1 MAGRELL
8 KSEKSRRTTK
18 YLLIIAVL
26 CLAFSIAFIL
36 RAYPIKY
43 GFYLNEFD
51 PFFDFRATEYIV
63 NNGYGPYLEWH
74 DYKSWFPDGR
84 EIAETSQSGLHLTA
98 ATLYKIFGMNMSLMD
113 FTIWFPVVIGSAS
126 TVLMFLVVRAITGST
141 IPGLISSL
149 FFAVSPA
156 IIQRGNLG
164 WFKSEPLGLFYGLG
178 GTYLFLSALKDKKYK
193 FLIPKAIFGGI
204 LIGLAV
210 TSWGGAQYFVIPIGI
225 FIIVLGF
232 VSKDLKN
239 NLIVA
244 VLFTASV
251 ILVAG
256 AFPRPGMSFVLGLPG
271 LLLITSSLFL
281 LVTTVVRLKS
291 SERRATLKTAIILG
305 IFVIIGMSIV
315 VGGFYK
321 VPSFR
326 YLNAINPFL
335 SSENKLVESVA
346 EHFTPTIV
354 DYFRQFSILIIFA
367 GLGIWL
373 SFKNK
378 NNTNMIF
385 ALIIGLTGIYISATF
400 ARLLVFA
407 SISIIILSS
416 IGIYQSIRAIT
427 SIRTEA
433 EQTLTTSNKSGAKA
447 QKNMKLKKQ
456 FLPYA
461 GFAAILIVMLSI
473 PMVYDSNTNW
483 ITSADVPTSIA
494 NGGTNYRLTTDDWI
508 ETLDWMSKNTPV
520 DSVVTAWWDYGYWIT
535 TLGNR
540 TSIADNATINQTRI
554 ETIAKMFISPEEEGW
569 KIANDLKSDYIL
581 IYVVGQKLPSLD
593 PANPSPLYV
602 LGSGGDESK
611 KHWFIRIGGFNESE
625 YVESNGDTPKQK
637 YWDSLLGKM
646 MPFQTIGFYNP
657 STGTLSP
664 TYQPNAIPFYIKDIK
679 YPKGNT
685 SEPLSLVYASK
696 SFESDDPGLFF
707 GVLVYKV
714 NHDFKATNAN
724 GTTSSNITTLASSL
738 ANGTTPS
745 NITTLASS
753 LANGTSNLI
762 LESNVLNN
770 INNTT
775 SNNNMTTI
783 TNNTATIETT
793 QGPIKIE
800 FYPDVAPN
808 HVKNFQD
815 LASKGFY
822 DGVVFHRIVPGF
834 VIQAGDP
841 NTKNGN
847 SSNDTWGT
855 GGPGYT
861 INQEF
866 NNIPHERGILSM
878 ARTND
883 PNSAGSQFFIVLN
896 DSKFLDNQYTV
907 FGKVTEGLEIV
918 DKIANSTTNAMDQP
932 EDPNS
937 ARINKIVLQ

>member
-1 MAGRELL
+1 MAGIEFF
-8 KSEKSRRTTK
+8 KSERNRKITK

-51 PFFDFRATEYIV
+51 PFFDYRATEYIV
-63 NNGYGPYLEWH
+63 NNGVVAYFDWH
-74 DYKSWFPDGR
+74 DYKSWYPDGR
-84 EIAETSQSGLHLTA
+84 DIAGTSQSGLHLTA
-98 ATLYKIFGMNMSLMD
+98 ATLYQIFGLNMTLMD

-126 TVLMFLVVRAITGST
+126 TVLMFLLVRVITGNT
-141 IPGLISSL
+141 IPGLIAAL

-193 FLIPKAIFGGI
+193 YFIPKAIVGGI
-204 LIGLAV
+204 LVGLAV
-210 TSWGGAQYFVIPIGI
+210 TSWGGSQYFVIPIGI

-232 VSKDLKN
+232 ISKDLKN

-244 VLFTASV
+244 ALFTISV
-251 ILVAG
+251 ISVAG
-256 AFPRPGMSFVLGLPG
+256 AFPRPGMSFVIGLPG
-271 LLLITSSLFL
+271 ILLMTSTLFL
-281 LVTTVVRLKS
+281 FVTTIVRLKT
-291 SERRATLKTAIILG
+291 SEKRATLKTAAVLG
-305 IFVIIGMSIV
+305 IFVIIGISIV
-315 VGGFYK
+315 AGGFYK
-321 VPSFR
+321 TPSFR

-335 SSENKLVESVA
+335 SAENKLVESVA

-354 DYFRQFSILIIFA
+354 DYFRQFSVLIIFA

-373 SFKNK
+373 AFKNK
-378 NNTNMIF
+378 SNSNMIF

-407 SISIIILSS
+407 SLSIIILSS
-416 IGIYQSIRAIT
+416 IGIYQSIRSIT
-427 SIRTEA
+427 SIRTEY
-433 EQTLTTSNKSGAKA
+433 EQGAISPSSSPSKDDP
-447 QKNMKLKKQ
+447 KIRKEMKMKMSKQ
-456 FLPYA
+456 VLPYM
-461 GFAAILIVMLSI
+461 GFVTILIIMLTI

-494 NGGTNYRLTTDDWI
+494 NGGTNYRLTTNDWI
-508 ETLDWMSKNTPV
+508 ETLDWISENTPE
-520 DSVVTAWWDYGYWIT
+520 DSVITSWWDYGYWIT

-569 KIANDLKSDYIL
+569 KIANNLKSDYIL

-593 PANPSPLYV
+593 PANPTPLYV

-637 YWDSLLGKM
+637 YWDSLLGNM
-646 MPFQTIGFYNP
+646 MPFKTIGYFNP
-657 STGTLSP
+657 SIGTLSP
-664 TYQPNAIPFYIKDIK
+664 TYQPNAIPFYTKDIK

-685 SEPLSLVYASK
+685 EEPLSLEYASK
-696 SFESDDPGLFF
+696 SFESNDPGLFF
-707 GVLVYKV
+707 GVLLYKV
-714 NHDFKATNAN
+714 NQNYSSTVNSTAANFAATNGNNNQTDGSNASISQSN
-724 GTTSSNITTLASSL
+724 ILNNIDNTTSSS
-738 ANGTTPS
+738 
-745 NITTLASS
+745 
-753 LANGTSNLI
+753 
-762 LESNVLNN
+762 
-770 INNTT
+770 
-775 SNNNMTTI
+775 NNMTTT
-783 TNNTATIETT
+783 TNATATIETT

-822 DGVVFHRIVPGF
+822 DGIVFHRIVPGF

-841 NTKNGN
+841 NTKND
-847 SSNDTWGT
+847 SASRESWGT

-866 NNIPHERGILSM
+866 NNMPHERGVLSM

-896 DSKFLDNQYTV
+896 DSNFLDNQYTV

-918 DKIANSTTNAMDQP
+918 DKIANSTTNSMDQP
-932 EDPNS
+932 QDPNS
-937 ARINKIVLQ
+937 ARITKITIQ

>member
-373 SFKNK
+373 AFKNK

-433 EQTLTTSNKSGAKA
+433 EQTLATSNRNEAKP

-473 PMVYDSNTNW
+473 PMVYDTNTNW

-593 PANPSPLYV
+593 PSNPSPLYV

-611 KHWFIRIGGFNESE
+611 KHWFIRIGGFNETE

-657 STGTLSP
+657 SSGTLSP

-679 YPKGNT
+679 YPKNNT

-696 SFESDDPGLFF
+696 SFESDEPGLFF

-714 NHDFKATNAN
+714 NHDFKTNNAN
-724 GTTSSNITTLASSL
+724 GTSSSNTTTLANNL
-738 ANGTTPS
+738 TNGTSSS
-745 NITTLASS
+745 NTTTLANN
-753 LANGTSNLI
+753 LTNGTSNLF

-775 SNNNMTTI
+775 SNNNMTTT

-841 NTKNGN
+841 NTKNDN
-847 SSNDTWGT
+847 SSRDTWGT

-866 NNIPHERGILSM
+866 NSIPHERGILSM

-932 EDPNS
+932 EDPNT
-937 ARINKIVLQ
+937 ARINKIILQ

>member
-1 MAGRELL
+1 M
-8 KSEKSRRTTK
+8 
-18 YLLIIAVL
+18 
-26 CLAFSIAFIL
+26 
-36 RAYPIKY
+36 
-43 GFYLNEFD
+43 
-51 PFFDFRATEYIV
+51 
-63 NNGYGPYLEWH
+63 
-74 DYKSWFPDGR
+74 
-84 EIAETSQSGLHLTA
+84 
-98 ATLYKIFGMNMSLMD
+98 
-113 FTIWFPVVIGSAS
+113 
-126 TVLMFLVVRAITGST
+126 
-141 IPGLISSL
+141 
-149 FFAVSPA
+149 
-156 IIQRGNLG
+156 
-164 WFKSEPLGLFYGLG
+164 
-178 GTYLFLSALKDKKYK
+178 
-193 FLIPKAIFGGI
+193 
-204 LIGLAV
+204 
-210 TSWGGAQYFVIPIGI
+210 
-225 FIIVLGF
+225 
-232 VSKDLKN
+232 
-239 NLIVA
+239 
-244 VLFTASV
+244 
-251 ILVAG
+251 
-256 AFPRPGMSFVLGLPG
+256 
-271 LLLITSSLFL
+271 
-281 LVTTVVRLKS
+281 
-291 SERRATLKTAIILG
+291 
-305 IFVIIGMSIV
+305 
-315 VGGFYK
+315 
-321 VPSFR
+321 
-326 YLNAINPFL
+326 
-335 SSENKLVESVA
+335 
-346 EHFTPTIV
+346 
-354 DYFRQFSILIIFA
+354 
-367 GLGIWL
+367 
-373 SFKNK
+373 
-378 NNTNMIF
+378 
-385 ALIIGLTGIYISATF
+385 
-400 ARLLVFA
+400 
-407 SISIIILSS
+407 
-416 IGIYQSIRAIT
+416 
-427 SIRTEA
+427 
-433 EQTLTTSNKSGAKA
+433 
-447 QKNMKLKKQ
+447 
-456 FLPYA
+456 
-461 GFAAILIVMLSI
+461 
-473 PMVYDSNTNW
+473 
-483 ITSADVPTSIA
+483 
-494 NGGTNYRLTTDDWI
+494 
-508 ETLDWMSKNTPV
+508 
-520 DSVVTAWWDYGYWIT
+520 
-535 TLGNR
+535 
-540 TSIADNATINQTRI
+540 
-554 ETIAKMFISPEEEGW
+554 
-569 KIANDLKSDYIL
+569 

-611 KHWFIRIGGFNESE
+611 KHWFIRIGGFNETE

-724 GTTSSNITTLASSL
+724 GTS
-738 ANGTTPS
+738 PS

-775 SNNNMTTI
+775 SNNSMTTT

-815 LASKGFY
+815 LARKGFY

-841 NTKNGN
+841 NTKNDN
-847 SSNDTWGT
+847 SSRDTWGT

>member
-1 MAGRELL
+1 MAGIEFF
-8 KSEKSRRTTK
+8 KSERNRKITK

-51 PFFDFRATEYIV
+51 PFFDYRATEYIV
-63 NNGYGPYLEWH
+63 NNGVVAYFDWH
-74 DYKSWFPDGR
+74 DYKSWYPDGR
-84 EIAETSQSGLHLTA
+84 DIAGTSQSGLHLTA
-98 ATLYKIFGMNMSLMD
+98 ATLYQIFGLNMTLMD

-126 TVLMFLVVRAITGST
+126 TVLMFLLVRVITGNT
-141 IPGLISSL
+141 IPGLIAAL

-193 FLIPKAIFGGI
+193 YFIPKAIVGGI
-204 LIGLAV
+204 LVGLAV
-210 TSWGGAQYFVIPIGI
+210 TSWGGSQYFVIPIGI

-232 VSKDLKN
+232 ISKDLKN

-244 VLFTASV
+244 ALFTISV
-251 ILVAG
+251 ISVAG
-256 AFPRPGMSFVLGLPG
+256 AFPRPGMSFVIGLPG
-271 LLLITSSLFL
+271 ILLMTSTLFL
-281 LVTTVVRLKS
+281 FVTTIVRLKT
-291 SERRATLKTAIILG
+291 SEKRATLKTAAVLG
-305 IFVIIGMSIV
+305 IFVIIGISIV
-315 VGGFYK
+315 AGGFYK
-321 VPSFR
+321 TPSFR

-335 SSENKLVESVA
+335 SAENKLVESVA

-354 DYFRQFSILIIFA
+354 DYFRQFSVLIIFA

-373 SFKNK
+373 AFKNK
-378 NNTNMIF
+378 SNSNMIF

-407 SISIIILSS
+407 SLSIIILSS
-416 IGIYQSIRAIT
+416 IGIYQSIRSIT
-427 SIRTEA
+427 SIRTEY
-433 EQTLTTSNKSGAKA
+433 EQRAISSSSSPSKDDPKIR
-447 QKNMKLKKQ
+447 KEMKMKMSKQ
-456 FLPYA
+456 VLPYM
-461 GFAAILIVMLSI
+461 GFVTILIIMLTI

-494 NGGTNYRLTTDDWI
+494 NGGTNYRLTTNDWI
-508 ETLDWMSKNTPV
+508 ETLDWISENTPE
-520 DSVVTAWWDYGYWIT
+520 DSVITSWWDYGYWIT

-569 KIANDLKSDYIL
+569 KIANNLKSDYIL

-593 PANPSPLYV
+593 PANPTPLYV

-637 YWDSLLGKM
+637 YWDSLLGNM
-646 MPFQTIGFYNP
+646 MPFKTIGYFNP
-657 STGTLSP
+657 SIGTLSP
-664 TYQPNAIPFYIKDIK
+664 TYQPNAIPFYTKDIK

-685 SEPLSLVYASK
+685 EEPLSLEYASK
-696 SFESDDPGLFF
+696 SFESNDPGLFF
-707 GVLVYKV
+707 GVLLYKV
-714 NHDFKATNAN
+714 NQNYSPTANSTAANFAATNGNNNQTDGSNASISQSN
-724 GTTSSNITTLASSL
+724 ILNNIDNTTSSS
-738 ANGTTPS
+738 
-745 NITTLASS
+745 
-753 LANGTSNLI
+753 
-762 LESNVLNN
+762 
-770 INNTT
+770 
-775 SNNNMTTI
+775 NNMTTT
-783 TNNTATIETT
+783 TNATATIETT

-815 LASKGFY
+815 LALKGFY
-822 DGVVFHRIVPGF
+822 DGIVFHRIVPGF

-841 NTKNGN
+841 NTKND
-847 SSNDTWGT
+847 SASRESWGT

-866 NNIPHERGILSM
+866 NNMPHERGVLSM

-896 DSKFLDNQYTV
+896 DSNFLDNQYTV

-918 DKIANSTTNAMDQP
+918 DKIANSTTNSMDQP
-932 EDPNS
+932 QDPNS
-937 ARINKIVLQ
+937 ARITKITIQ